1 MKFGSVFKNEA
12 LCKISIIS
20 LSFRKK
26 FRNKAVLDH
35 AGFSASF
42 ALKQSQ
48 NLARKGIVK
57 MCLPLFFSSR
67 QSLLGGIFGNSK
79 ELTRYFTQSGDSKL
93 KT

>member
-12 LCKISIIS
+12 LYKISIIS
-20 LSFRKK
+20 LIFIE
-26 FRNKAVLDH
+26 RNDH

-42 ALKQSQ
+42 ALKRSQ
-48 NLARKGIVK
+48 NLAREGIVK
-57 MCLPLFFSSR
+57 MCLSLFFSSR
-67 QSLLGGIFGNSK
+67 QSLLGGIFGDSK

>member
-20 LSFRKK
+20 LIFIE
-26 FRNKAVLDH
+26 RNFGIRLY